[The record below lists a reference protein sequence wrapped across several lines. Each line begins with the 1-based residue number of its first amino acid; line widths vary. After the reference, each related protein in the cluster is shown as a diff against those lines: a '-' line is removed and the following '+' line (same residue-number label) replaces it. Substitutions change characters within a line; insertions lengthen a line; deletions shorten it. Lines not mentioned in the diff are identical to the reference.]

1 MGVVGERRAAV
12 KPMARLPVSL
22 RTGLLAC
29 LPKFHTATRT
39 PPDDIAQ
46 RARLRQFTHLHARL
60 PGLPARRTARM
71 RPVNSCLL
79 VRHTGRVVARILFF
93 YLDD

>member
-22 RTGLLAC
+22 HTGLLAC

-39 PPDDIAQ
+39 PPDDTAQ
-46 RARLRQFTHLHARL
+46 RAHLRQFTPART
-60 PGLPARRTARM
+60 PPRLPARQTVRM
-71 RPVNSCLL
+71 RLVNSRLL
-79 VRHTGRVVARILFF
+79 ARHTGRATARILFF